1 MESLPVLFTAF
12 FILALAQLG
21 LLAYLWWLDRRF
33 GEVRERQLGRV
44 GEKGWDVLH
53 SAIKKSQA
61 MVGQAE
67 LESLEQRAKSDLE
80 IKKFEEKYQEE
91 IQLTASEVQQAFL
104 SEVAKASGVF
114 KDYLGE
120 LKKTSEDESKAL
132 REEMA
137 ARVAKVSA
145 AVEEQVKFELKTV
158 EERSVLAMEAEVGAM
173 RTAVEEYRKKRLEQI
188 DRDIVEV
195 VEKVAKEYLRRE
207 IPVKNQ
213 MELVYESLERAK
225 EEKFF

>member
-1 MESLPVLFTAF
+1 MIGSSGANQTEMADTPNVISA
-12 FILALAQLG
+12 
-21 LLAYLWWLDRRF
+21 RR
-33 GEVRERQLGRV
+33 
-44 GEKGWDVLH
+44 
-53 SAIKKSQA
+53 
-61 MVGQAE
+61 
-67 LESLEQRAKSDLE
+67 KSDLE

-145 AVEEQVKFELKTV
+145 AVEEQVKLELKTV

>member
-1 MESLPVLFTAF
+1 M
-12 FILALAQLG
+12 
-21 LLAYLWWLDRRF
+21 
-33 GEVRERQLGRV
+33 
-44 GEKGWDVLH
+44 
-53 SAIKKSQA
+53 
-61 MVGQAE
+61 
-67 LESLEQRAKSDLE
+67 
-80 IKKFEEKYQEE
+80 
-91 IQLTASEVQQAFL
+91 
-104 SEVAKASGVF
+104 
-114 KDYLGE
+114 
-120 LKKTSEDESKAL
+120 
-132 REEMA
+132 
-137 ARVAKVSA
+137 AKVSA
-145 AVEEQVKFELKTV
+145 AVEEQVKLELKTV